1 MKLSV
6 IILAAGKGLRM
17 QSKLPKVL
25 HKLAGQTLLAR
36 VANKAQQLNGDVY
49 VVYGNG
55 GEEVREAEASLSVTW
70 VKQEQLLGTGH
81 AVLQVLPHIPEDH
94 QVLVLVGDSPLVKI
108 STLERLLDLTKPDG
122 VGLVTAEVQDP
133 TGLGRILHDQTGKV
147 LGIVEERDA
156 NIEQRKIKEINSGI
170 IIVPAKYLKTWLP
183 ELKNDNAQ
191 GEYYLTDIIELA
203 AKKDI
208 PVRSLLAD
216 SPEEVLGI
224 NDRIQQA
231 KLERI
236 FQRLYAEELMLKGV
250 TLLDPYRFDARGEV
264 EAEQDVII
272 DANVILEGKV
282 HLGENSSIGPN
293 CYLKNVYLGKN
304 VEIKANSFIEDVV
317 IGDGCV
323 IGPFARIRPDTVL
336 GEDCRVGNFVEIK
349 KSKIGS
355 RSKINHLSYIGDSEI
370 GKEVNI
376 GAGTI
381 TCNYD
386 GFNKH
391 KTIIKDGAFIGSDS
405 QLVAPVTIEEGAYI
419 GSGSTISKTAPANKL
434 TVSRARQ
441 VTIEGWQKPVKKAD

>member
-1 MKLSV
+1 MTLSIV
-6 IILAAGKGLRM
+6 ILAAGKGLRM

-55 GEEVREAEASLSVTW
+55 GEEVREAEASLSVAW

-94 QVLVLVGDSPLVKI
+94 QVLVLVGDSPLVKV

-282 HLGENSSIGPN
+282 HLGENSSIGAN

>member
-55 GEEVREAEASLSVTW
+55 GEEVREAEASLSVAW

-94 QVLVLVGDSPLVKI
+94 QVLVLVGDSPLVKV

-282 HLGENSSIGPN
+282 HLGENSSIGAN